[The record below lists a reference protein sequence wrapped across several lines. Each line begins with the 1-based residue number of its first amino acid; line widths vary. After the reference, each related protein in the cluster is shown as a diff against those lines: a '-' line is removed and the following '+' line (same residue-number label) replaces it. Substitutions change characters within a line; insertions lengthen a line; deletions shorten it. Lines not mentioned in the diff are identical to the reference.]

1 MLPTIFC
8 TQFIPSGTASFDS
21 SFFIGSW
28 ESVPYFFGAEVYG
41 ACCGLFDTSCLYFS
55 VV

>member
-1 MLPTIFC
+1 MLPNLFC
-8 TQFIPSGTASFDS
+8 TKFIPSGTADFES
-21 SFFIGSW
+21 SVLIGCCATAQ
-28 ESVPYFFGAEVYG
+28 YLFGAEGYG